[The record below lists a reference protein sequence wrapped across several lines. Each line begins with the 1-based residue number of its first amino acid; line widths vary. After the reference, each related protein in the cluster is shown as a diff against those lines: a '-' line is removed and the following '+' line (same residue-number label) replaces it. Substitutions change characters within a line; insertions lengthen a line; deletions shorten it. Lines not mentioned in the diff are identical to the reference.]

1 MARKNE
7 TKKVT
12 EPKAGMKYRGL
23 DRDLWHVVGTLPD
36 GGYTLVVSKSW
47 AKYKNRWV
55 YEVYSDKTFE
65 WLMDHQD
72 ELKKTCKKKV
82 TK

>member
-36 GGYTLVVSKSW
+36 GGETLVVSKSW
-47 AKYKNRWV
+47 AKYKNRWCYNV
-55 YEVYSDKTFE
+55 MSLANFNWVLNHKK
-65 WLMDHQD
+65 
-72 ELKKTCKKKV
+72 ELSEK
-82 TK
+82 